1 MSKNIV
7 PQSRT
12 KKPRSFQPL
21 QPLECRHYKNHS
33 EIVASI
39 QAGKEWSLVAET
51 RSLADINHEVMAKY
65 ICQLMNDNLSHK
77 NILYDAMDTLKLCLS
92 EANMTF
98 STEQAADCVLKRI
111 QRVSL

>member
-1 MSKNIV
+1 MSENTRS
-7 PQSRT
+7 QSRT

-21 QPLECRHYKNHS
+21 QPLECRYYKDHS

-39 QAGKEWSLVAET
+39 ESGKEWKVVAEIGVIAGI
-51 RSLADINHEVMAKY
+51 SHEVMAKY

-77 NILYDAMDTLKLCLS
+77 NVLRDAMDALKLCLT
-92 EANMTF
+92 EASMTF
-98 STEQAADCVLKRI
+98 STEQAADCVLTRI